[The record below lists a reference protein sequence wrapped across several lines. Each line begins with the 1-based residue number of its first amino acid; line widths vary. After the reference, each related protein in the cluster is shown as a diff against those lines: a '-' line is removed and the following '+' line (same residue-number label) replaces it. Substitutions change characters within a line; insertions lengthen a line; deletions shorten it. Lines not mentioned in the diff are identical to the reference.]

1 MVNICLLY
9 VISTS
14 FGLSPCKIYFL
25 LNKIYI
31 IFNSF
36 ADHGADI
43 LNFES

>member
-1 MVNICLLY
+1 MFTLCNISEL
-9 VISTS
+9 
-14 FGLSPCKIYFL
+14 GLSSCKIYFL